1 MARVRKS
8 RSGQRR
14 QKSQQTPGWLLLL
27 FGLGIGIAAMLLVQF
42 VTQRTDSRD
51 GLAGLFSRS
60 VKTTDAASA
69 NVARKEKLAKAGKT
83 TKPKF
88 DFYTILPEVETVLPD
103 KDAGKGKASGPP
115 KPEKG
120 ISYVLQAA
128 SFANYEDA
136 DQLKAKLALNGLVAH
151 IQKVSIE
158 GKGTYHRVRV
168 GPYGRLDEL
177 DTVNRQLRQM
187 NIKALRLKVKK
198 GTKE

>member
-14 QKSQQTPGWLLLL
+14 RKSQQTPGWLLLL
-27 FGLGIGIAAMLLVQF
+27 FGLGIGMATVLLVQF
-42 VTQRTDSRD
+42 VMQRTDSRD
-51 GLAGLFSRS
+51 GLAGLFSEPA
-60 VKTTDAASA
+60 KITDAASTNA
-69 NVARKEKLAKAGKT
+69 VKKEKLAKAGKT
-83 TKPKF
+83 AKPKF

-103 KDAGKGKASGPP
+103 KDTGKEKASGPP

-158 GKGTYHRVRV
+158 GKGTYHRVRL
-168 GPYGRLDEL
+168 GPYNRLDEL
-177 DTVNRQLRQM
+177 DTVNRRLRQM
-187 NIKALRLKVKK
+187 SIKALRLKVKK